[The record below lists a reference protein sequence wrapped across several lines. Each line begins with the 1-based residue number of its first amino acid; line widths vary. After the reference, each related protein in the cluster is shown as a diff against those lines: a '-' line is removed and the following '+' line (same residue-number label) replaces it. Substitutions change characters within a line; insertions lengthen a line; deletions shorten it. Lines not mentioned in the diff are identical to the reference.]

1 MNLGEA
7 QQFLREYEREAAEMC
22 FRVKQSQWNF
32 STNITD
38 ANKRRMLEEQALE
51 SKLDRLSW
59 RRATS
64 FTWTR
69 LPDSQTRRQL
79 NILVTQT
86 RAGLPDNEFNELQQV
101 ISEMKDIYSR
111 ARVCPYH
118 NRMNNYCD
126 LALEPDLTR
135 ALAHTRDYEE
145 QLHLWK
151 AWRDSVG
158 PPIRSFRDA
167 GQQER
172 SLYEDEEFESHIDEV
187 WATVAPL
194 YRQLHTYV
202 RRRLIQQ
209 YGSQRVR
216 PDGPIP
222 AHLLGNMWAQNWK
235 NLADIVLPY
244 PGKQSVDVTPEM
256 LRQGY
261 TPLRM
266 FQLAEEFYTSMGMNP
281 MPPEFWHHS
290 MLEKPLGR
298 DVVCRASAWDFCNH
312 NDYRIKQCTEV
323 TMEDLQT
330 IHHEMAHIQYYLQY
344 ANQPLLFRDGANP
357 GFHEAVG
364 AMIELSVIT
373 PRHLQR
379 IGLLNNITDE
389 YGEMTNTNETNINF
403 LLTMALDKVA
413 YLPFAYVVDQ
423 WRWRLFSEE
432 WKVEEMN
439 SRWWDLR
446 MRHQGII
453 PPIPRSENDFDPAA
467 KYHVV
472 ADMPYIRY
480 FVSLILQFQLHESL
494 CQAAGHFGPLHTCDI
509 YRSREAGRLLSEI
522 LSMGSS
528 RSWSEIIHVMTKG
541 RTDKL
546 DSRPLLEYFQPLA
559 MWLSVQNRDEK
570 IVGWATNN
578 EDSAGLKVE
587 APHSHQT

>member
-1 MNLGEA
+1 M
-7 QQFLREYEREAAEMC
+7 R
-22 FRVKQSQWNF
+22 
-32 STNITD
+32 I
-38 ANKRRMLEEQALE
+38 LEEQALE

-79 NILVTQT
+79 NMLVTQT

-126 LALEPDLTR
+126 LSLEPDLTR

-472 ADMPYIRY
+472 ADMPYI
-480 FVSLILQFQLHESL
+480 
-494 CQAAGHFGPLHTCDI
+494 
-509 YRSREAGRLLSEI
+509 SEI